1 MMYAVRFT
9 SKFHNGWKLCI
20 ENGAPKTFT
29 NKAAAEKH
37 AAKAAKT
44 MKFCFPEYE
53 YIYEVVE
60 VK

>member
-1 MMYAVRFT
+1 MYAVRFT
-9 SKFHNGWKLCI
+9 SKAHNGWKFCI
-20 ENGAPKTFT
+20 EKGTTKTFT

-44 MKFCFPEYE
+44 MEFCFPDHN

-60 VK
+60 V